1 MLYRSSL
8 MEFKFIRNIQFTRL
22 VKAEGRLR
30 EFNFRK
36 FKGDNSEILFSVDV
50 VDDRGNRII
59 FRMRKEED
67 RWKILPGQIPAWIL
81 NNENNLNSLI
91 EEELKQAS

>member
-1 MLYRSSL
+1 MQLQ
-8 MEFKFIRNIQFTRL
+8 FIRNIQFTRL

-36 FKGDNSEILFSVDV
+36 FRGEGNEWMFSIDV
-50 VDDRGNRII
+50 ADDRGNRII
-59 FRMRKEED
+59 FRMRKED
-67 RWKILPGQIPAWIL
+67 GGWKLVPGKWPAWIIS
-81 NNENNLNSLI
+81 NENTFNELI

>member
-1 MLYRSSL
+1 MQLQ
-8 MEFKFIRNIQFTRL
+8 FVRNIQFTKL

-36 FKGDNSEILFSVDV
+36 FSGLEGEWLFSIDV

-59 FRMRKEED
+59 FRMKKED
-67 RWKILPGQIPAWIL
+67 SGWKILPGQWPAWVL
-81 NNENNLNSLI
+81 SNENNFHELI
-91 EEELKQAS
+91 EEELRPAS